1 MTKQEATKP
10 EIANDAGA
18 THASF
23 TIERS
28 FKASPARLFAAWATA
43 EARAKWF
50 VGGGGWTEVIRE
62 FDFREG
68 GRERVVGR
76 KGSGT
81 ISDFRC
87 TYVEVIPDRRIVF
100 AYEMFLNDERISV
113 SLATIELWPEGKGA
127 RMKLTEQGAYLVA
140 YDPQG
145 DDNGSRERGTGEL
158 LDNLAKYV
166 DG

>member
-1 MTKQEATKP
+1 LTKQFT
-10 EIANDAGA
+10 DAGA

-23 TIERS
+23 SIERS
-28 FKASPARLFAAWATA
+28 FKATPARVFAAWATA
-43 EARAKWF
+43 EARATWF
-50 VGGGGWTEVIRE
+50 VGGSGWTEVIRE

-81 ISDFRC
+81 ISDFRAS
-87 TYVEVIPDRRIVF
+87 YVEIISDRRIVF
-100 AYEMFLNDERISV
+100 AYEMILNDVRISV

-127 RMKLTEQGAYLVA
+127 RMRLTEQGAYLCA

-145 DDNGSRERGTGEL
+145 DDNGSRERGTHEL
-158 LDNLAKYV
+158 VDNLARYV

>member
-1 MTKQEATKP
+1 M
-10 EIANDAGA
+10 DAGA
-18 THASF
+18 THADF

-28 FKASPARLFAAWATA
+28 FKASPARVFAAWAKA
-43 EARAKWF
+43 EARATWF
-50 VGGGGWTEVIRE
+50 VGGHGWSQLIRE

-76 KGSGT
+76 KGTGT
-81 ISDFRC
+81 ISDFRAS
-87 TYVEVIPDRRIVF
+87 YVEVIPDRRIVF
-100 AYEMFLNDERISV
+100 TYEMLLNDVRVSV

-140 YDPQG
+140 YDPRG
-145 DDNGSRERGTGEL
+145 DDNGSRERGTREL
-158 LDNLAKYV
+158 LDNLAKYL

>member
-1 MTKQEATKP
+1 M
-10 EIANDAGA
+10 DAGA

-23 TIERS
+23 TIERT
-28 FKASPARLFAAWATA
+28 FKASPARVFAAWAKA
-43 EARAKWF
+43 EARATWF
-50 VGGGGWTEVIRE
+50 VGGHGWTQLIRE
-62 FDFREG
+62 FEFREG

-76 KGSGT
+76 KGTGT
-81 ISDFRC
+81 ISDFRAS
-87 TYVEVIPDRRIVF
+87 YVEVVSDRRIVF
-100 AYEMFLNDERISV
+100 TYEMFLNDVRVSV

-145 DDNGSRERGTGEL
+145 DDNGSRERGTREL
-158 LDNLAKYV
+158 LDNLERYV

>member
-1 MTKQEATKP
+1 MTAH
-10 EIANDAGA
+10 
-18 THASF
+18 HASF

-28 FKASPARLFAAWATA
+28 FKASPARVFGAWATA

-50 VGGGGWTEVIRE
+50 VGGDGWTQLIRE

-76 KGSGT
+76 KGTGT
-81 ISDFRC
+81 ISDFRAS
-87 TYVEVIPDRRIVF
+87 YAEIVPDRRIVF
-100 AYEMFLNDERISV
+100 TYEMFLNDARVSV
-113 SLATIELWPEGKGA
+113 SLATIELWPEEKGA

-145 DDNGSRERGTGEL
+145 DDNGSRERGTREL
-158 LDNLAKYV
+158 LDNLERYLA
-166 DG
+166 G

>member
-1 MTKQEATKP
+1 MT
-10 EIANDAGA
+10 EIAKDAAA

-23 TIERS
+23 TIERR
-28 FKASPARLFAAWATA
+28 FRASPARVFAAWAKA
-43 EARAKWF
+43 EARATWF
-50 VGGGGWTEVIRE
+50 VGGEGWTQLIRE

-81 ISDFRC
+81 ISDFRAS
-87 TYVEVIPDRRIVF
+87 YIEIVPDRRIVF
-100 AYEMFLNDERISV
+100 TYEMILNDARISV
-113 SLATIELWPEGKGA
+113 SLATIELWPEGTGA

-145 DDNGSRERGTGEL
+145 DDNGSRECGTREL
-158 LDNLAKYV
+158 LDNLVRYV

>member
-1 MTKQEATKP
+1 MTAH
-10 EIANDAGA
+10 
-18 THASF
+18 HASF

-28 FKASPARLFAAWATA
+28 FKASPARVFAAWATA
-43 EARAKWF
+43 EARATWF
-50 VGGGGWTEVIRE
+50 VGGQGWTQLIRE

-81 ISDFRC
+81 TSDFRAA
-87 TYVEVIPDRRIVF
+87 YVEVIPDRRIVF
-100 AYEMFLNDERISV
+100 TYEMFLNDVRVSV

-127 RMKLTEQGAYLVA
+127 RMKLTEQGAYLVV

-145 DDNGSRERGTGEL
+145 DDNGSRERGTREL
-158 LDNLAKYV
+158 LDNLARHV
-166 DG
+166 DD

>member
-1 MTKQEATKP
+1 M
-10 EIANDAGA
+10 DAGA

-23 TIERS
+23 TIDRA

-43 EARAKWF
+43 EARATWF
-50 VGGGGWTEVIRE
+50 VGGDGWTPLIRE

-81 ISDFRC
+81 ISDFRA
-87 TYVEVIPDRRIVF
+87 TYLEVIRDRRIVF
-100 AYEMFLNDERISV
+100 TYEMFLNDARVSV

-145 DDNGSRERGTGEL
+145 DDNGSRERGTREL
-158 LDNLAKYV
+158 MDNLANYV
-166 DG
+166 GG

>member
-1 MTKQEATKP
+1 M
-10 EIANDAGA
+10 DAGA
-18 THASF
+18 THADF

-28 FKASPARLFAAWATA
+28 FKASPARVFAAWAKA
-43 EARAKWF
+43 EARATWF
-50 VGGGGWTEVIRE
+50 VGGHGWSQLIRE

-76 KGSGT
+76 KGTGT
-81 ISDFRC
+81 ISDFRAS
-87 TYVEVIPDRRIVF
+87 YVEVIPDRRIVF
-100 AYEMFLNDERISV
+100 AYEMLLDDVRVSV

-145 DDNGSRERGTGEL
+145 DDNGSRERGTREL
-158 LDNLAKYV
+158 LDNLAKYL

>member
-1 MTKQEATKP
+1 M
-10 EIANDAGA
+10 DAGA

-23 TIERS
+23 AIERS
-28 FKASPARLFAAWATA
+28 FKASPARVFSAWATA
-43 EARAKWF
+43 DARAAWF
-50 VGGGGWTEVIRE
+50 VGGNGWNQLIRE

-81 ISDFRC
+81 ISDFRAS
-87 TYVEVIPDRRIVF
+87 YMEVIPDRRIVF
-100 AYEMFLNDERISV
+100 AYEMFLNDVRVSV
-113 SLATIELWPEGKGA
+113 SLATIELWPDGKGA

-145 DDNGSRERGTGEL
+145 DDNGSRERGTREL
-158 LDNLAKYV
+158 MDNLASYV

>member
-1 MTKQEATKP
+1 M
-10 EIANDAGA
+10 DAA
-18 THASF
+18 ITHADF

-28 FKASPARLFAAWATA
+28 FKASPARVFAAWATP
-43 EARAKWF
+43 EARATWF
-50 VGGGGWTEVIRE
+50 VGGHGWTQSRRE

-76 KGSGT
+76 KGTGT
-81 ISDFRC
+81 ISDFRA
-87 TYVEVIPDRRIVF
+87 TYVEIIPDTRLVF
-100 AYEMFLNDERISV
+100 TYEMFLNDVRVSV

-145 DDNGSRERGTGEL
+145 DDNGSRERGTREL
-158 LDNLAKYV
+158 MDNLEKYL
-166 DG
+166 GG